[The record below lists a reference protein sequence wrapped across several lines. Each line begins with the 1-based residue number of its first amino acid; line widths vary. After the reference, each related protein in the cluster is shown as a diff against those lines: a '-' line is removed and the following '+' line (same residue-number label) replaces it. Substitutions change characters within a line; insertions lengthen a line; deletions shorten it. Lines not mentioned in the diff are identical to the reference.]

1 MGAHVSHIRVR
12 CFARSVHVRCSSRF
26 FALFSCDLDNQMT
39 DFSFVKRFGSRL
51 IFVER
56 GPPKRVGLKVSPGCR
71 WRQQISWGLTFFLD
85 TSWQFYTRF
94 STLILLSLNFTFRF
108 GFLVTHLPD
117 TQPFEVDRA
126 SGYTCSRFSPGQSF
140 QRFQHA
146 SSFLSLFESFQILF
160 SSRVMMA
167 R

>member
-1 MGAHVSHIRVR
+1 MLCTQCPRAVFFSLFRI
-12 CFARSVHVRCSSRF
+12 FSR
-26 FALFSCDLDNQMT
+26 DLDNQMT

-56 GPPKRVGLKVSPGCR
+56 GSPKRVGLKVSPGCR
-71 WRQQISWGLTFFLD
+71 WRQQISWGLTISHISLVNFTPDSLRSVFL
-85 TSWQFYTRF
+85 
-94 STLILLSLNFTFRF
+94 LLNFSLRF

-126 SGYTCSRFSPGQSF
+126 SGSQLLTLFSRTKFSTFSARIFVSF
-140 QRFQHA
+140 
-146 SSFLSLFESFQILF
+146 SFESFQILF